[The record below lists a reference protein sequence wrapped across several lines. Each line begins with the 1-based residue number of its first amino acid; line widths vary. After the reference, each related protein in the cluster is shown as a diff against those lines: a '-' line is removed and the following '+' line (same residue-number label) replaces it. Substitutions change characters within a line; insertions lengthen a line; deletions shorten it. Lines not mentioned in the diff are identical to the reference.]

1 MAGKNNVSKDKLVKS
16 ARDLFRHQGFHKTTI
31 DDISEASGLNRGS
44 IYFYF
49 KGKEE
54 LAQAALDHALERE
67 FILIE
72 SLMSQGKDPLDK
84 LHRMIDGIVRFNA
97 DRNCK
102 GGCLFGNFAL
112 ELGDTNPELAR
123 SANRFF
129 VQWKALIVSL
139 LDQAQEANQF
149 SRDVDLDA
157 FAHTIMSM
165 IEGTLLISRAS
176 GDVDTFVKAG
186 ESIRDMV
193 RAHTKPAKKKG
204 GRSKGR

>member
-1 MAGKNNVSKDKLVKS
+1 M
-16 ARDLFRHQGFHKTTI
+16 
-31 DDISEASGLNRGS
+31 NRGS

-49 KGKEE
+49 KGKED

-84 LHRMIDGIVRFNA
+84 LHCMIDGIIRFNA
-97 DRNCK
+97 DRSCK

-139 LDQAQEANQF
+139 LEQARAAGQF
-149 SRDVDLDA
+149 NRDVDLDA
-157 FAHTIMSM
+157 FAHLIMST
-165 IEGTLLISRAS
+165 IEGALLISRAS

-186 ESIRDMV
+186 NSIRNMV
-193 RAHTKPAKKKG
+193 RAHSKPVGKKTRGIKAG
-204 GRSKGR
+204 